1 MAQGQA
7 VESARRVP
15 ARRRRNM
22 TLLDATLLIGSAA
35 VGFGLFEIV
44 HRGLFQGRIWIMDQ
58 GLPDANS
65 WTALTAIVTCSDV
78 AVFLIPLVGPWTLL
92 LIALR
97 LRAPRPRWRR
107 IWRQPGMA
115 ACLAAVVGWI
125 WSALALLLAF
135 DIVYVTRPNTRWH
148 PHDEWVQQWLSDEVF
163 MYVGLAVAATWTVL
177 LISGRWTRPADWI
190 DRMGRIVGFLWILIG
205 LVWAFREYLEFV

>member
-1 MAQGQA
+1 
-7 VESARRVP
+7 
-15 ARRRRNM
+15 
-22 TLLDATLLIGSAA
+22 
-35 VGFGLFEIV
+35 
-44 HRGLFQGRIWIMDQ
+44 
-58 GLPDANS
+58 
-65 WTALTAIVTCSDV
+65 VTCSDA
-78 AVFLIPLVGPWTLL
+78 AVFLVQLVAPWTLL

-115 ACLAAVVGWI
+115 ACLAALVGWI

-135 DIVYVTRPNTRWH
+135 DIVYVTRPSRRWH
-148 PHDEWVQQWLSDEVF
+148 PHEEWVQKWLSDEVF

-177 LISGRWTRPADWI
+177 FISGRWTRPADWI

-205 LVWAFREYLEFV
+205 LVWAIHEYLEFV